1 MAWGSEAQLRLY
13 LNTNEVTD
21 LADDDDDAS
30 ADTGV
35 LAAALDRAAHVIWSL
50 ISDRYNDTT
59 AMRPETYTA
68 GDGTY
73 PMLESQNCALARDYL
88 RERQGGEVVEN
99 THPVIQWAFR
109 VRFFEAGVVAT

>member
-1 MAWGSEAQLRLY
+1 MAWASTTQLRLH

-30 ADTGV
+30 ADTNV
-35 LAAALDRAAHVIWSL
+35 LEEMLDRAAHVIWSI
-50 ISDRYNDTT
+50 ISDRYNSTT

-73 PMLESQNCALARDYL
+73 PMLESQNAALAAAYL
-88 RERQGGEVVEN
+88 RERQGGETTEMD
-99 THPVIQWAFR
+99 HPVILWAYR
-109 VRFFEAGVVAT
+109 VRYFEADVVAT